1 MKFAKE
7 GRLLRDFPVEYKKSF
22 VKFLNCKIDLSKKV
36 FIPRIET
43 EFWVKKAIRE
53 IKIAENCS
61 PRILDMFAGSGCIG
75 IAVLKNI
82 KDSFVDFI
90 DIDKKAVEQI
100 KINLKLN
107 KILKS
112 RYKIYKSNLFEKLQ
126 NKKYDFIFANPPYV
140 AKERLGEVQ
149 PSVLRYEPKMAFLAG
164 KRGLFYIRGFLKE
177 AKNFLKQNGVIY
189 LEIDSSQKEEI
200 KKILLNECYEE
211 FKFFKDQFKK
221 YRFVKIS
228 LTENSSPPFLCQ

>member
-112 RYKIYKSNLFEKLQ
+112 RYKIYKSNLFKKLK
-126 NKKYDFIFANPPYV
+126 NKRYDYIFVNPPYV

-149 PSVLRYEPKMAFLAG
+149 LSVLRYEPKRAFLAG
-164 KRGLFYIRGFLKE
+164 ERGLFFIRIEQNPK
-177 AKNFLKQNGVIY
+177 KQI
-189 LEIDSSQKEEI
+189 
-200 KKILLNECYEE
+200 
-211 FKFFKDQFKK
+211 
-221 YRFVKIS
+221 
-228 LTENSSPPFLCQ
+228 

>member
-1 MKFAKE
+1 MKLGKE
-7 GRLLRDFPVEYKKSF
+7 RRPSQDFPAEYQKGL
-22 VKFLNCKIDLSKKV
+22 VKFLNCRIDLKNRV

-53 IKIAENCS
+53 IKIAENSS

-107 KILKS
+107 KISKK

-126 NKKYDFIFANPPYV
+126 DKKYDFIFANPPYV
-140 AKERLGEVQ
+140 AKERLGEVE
-149 PSVLRYEPKMAFLAG
+149 PAVLKYEPKKAFLAG
-164 KRGLFYIRGFLKE
+164 KGGLFFIRGFLKE
-177 AKNFLKQNGVIY
+177 AKKFLKQNGVIY
-189 LEIDSSQKEEI
+189 LEIDPQQKDDIENI
-200 KKILLNECYEE
+200 LGKQGYKKSR
-211 FKFFKDQFKK
+211 FFKDQFKK
-221 YRFVKIS
+221 YRFVKIIN
-228 LTENSSPPFLCQ
+228 E